1 MIRRQDFWERSGATR
16 SAEVNTTYSHCAG
29 FGDDN
34 ARDKLAI
41 PPRFSEPMGKK
52 GVQ

>member
-1 MIRRQDFWERSGATR
+1 MRMTASIPAQSQRLFQY
-16 SAEVNTTYSHCAG
+16 SAPATYSHYAG